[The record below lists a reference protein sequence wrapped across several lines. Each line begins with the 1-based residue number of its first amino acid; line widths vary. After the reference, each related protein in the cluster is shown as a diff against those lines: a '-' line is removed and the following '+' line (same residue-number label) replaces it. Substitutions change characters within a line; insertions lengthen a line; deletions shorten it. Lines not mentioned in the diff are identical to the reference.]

1 MEIEQFYN
9 PQQQQ
14 LVSCRQSQQIDLRRC
29 AQDVSQLDNSVTNLI
44 EWLEANY
51 QNLRQICYVDQ
62 TTQRAQETQEQT
74 MIRIIKDQL
83 SRARQQYSMNLNF
96 YQLDVQPA
104 LMERLIFSIKQ
115 LSHLKEIKINLSRQ
129 KWGHEQL
136 QVLSNQLI
144 MCRTLR
150 NLELNLG
157 FNSIADK
164 GHQILTET
172 LSNLH
177 MLESININLE
187 RCSLQRRSISILEIF
202 NHLKSINNFQLN
214 LDGNLIEIEDEM
226 KALIP
231 KFKSENIFANL
242 TIFKIRFNEYQP
254 KYSNEIQ
261 NSQQINGNN
270 SILSNHGQNVKNEQA
285 ANSNFVP
292 QNQQNQINQS
302 VHPNYSQLDFSQ
314 QQNQSNNIQQQQQM
328 QILQQKI
335 ALQNQQLQQLCAYAQ
350 QMVQRGFPQNH
361 PQYLQ
366 IAAQVQQLQ
375 ASIKQNMH
383 LSKQLQTK
391 ATAIK
396 KKSVISRLLEIMLK
410 FTHSLEEFSLACPG
424 QLIDSACWEYFAE
437 LIKAKAE
444 KLKKF
449 DFAGLNSN
457 TKSQDM
463 EYFFYQMAKLKNLT
477 DLSLSFHN
485 LQTQSCLHLD
495 RFLKPLTKLEH
506 IHIDL
511 SSPDFSSN
519 QRDLFQDLS
528 NFINNTESQNIK
540 SLDLNISNSS
550 FHLDLAL
557 PLFQGIAKLRNLV
570 SLKLSM
576 QSCKQACDKTIQY
589 LCQAI
594 LFQKNIKSLHI
605 DAAYS
610 SFSPI
615 SIQYIMQTLVVLKDS
630 LISLQLNLTNRGEG
644 FTSFNNNLI
653 NDTVSHLKN
662 LKKCVISSARNPKI
676 SLYREKA
683 QEVNRMIKLC
693 HLMKATNPLQ
703 NFRKEVSFEAL
714 QYLIQ

>member
-1 MEIEQFYN
+1 MQIEEFYN
-9 PQQQQ
+9 PQQEQLISYRQNQQ
-14 LVSCRQSQQIDLRRC
+14 SDLRRC
-29 AQDVSQLDNSVTNLI
+29 VQDLSQLDNSVASLI

-51 QNLRQICYVDQ
+51 QNLRQICFLDQ
-62 TTQRAQETQEQT
+62 TNKRTQETEEQI

-83 SRARQQYSMNLNF
+83 NRARQQYSMNLNF
-96 YQLDVQPA
+96 YQLDVQPV
-104 LMERLIFSIKQ
+104 LMERLIFSINQ

-129 KWGHEQL
+129 KWGYEQL

-150 NLELNLG
+150 SLELNLG
-157 FNSIADK
+157 FNSVGDK

-187 RCSLQRRSISILEIF
+187 RCGLQRRSISILEIF
-202 NHLKSINNFQLN
+202 NELKSIHSFQLN

-254 KYSNEIQ
+254 KYSNETQ
-261 NSQQINGNN
+261 NNVNNGNSSNQQAQGQNLSNQQI
-270 SILSNHGQNVKNEQA
+270 
-285 ANSNFVP
+285 ANANFVS
-292 QNQQNQINQS
+292 QAQHNQIYQS
-302 VHPNYSQLDFSQ
+302 VHPNYSQLDFNQ
-314 QQNQSNNIQQQQQM
+314 QQNQNNNIQQQQQM
-328 QILQQKI
+328 QILQQNI
-335 ALQNQQLQQLCAYAQ
+335 AQQQQQLQQLCAYAQ
-350 QMVQRGFPQNH
+350 QMIQRGFPQNH

-366 IAAQVQQLQ
+366 VAAQVQQLQ

-410 FTHSLEEFSLACPG
+410 FTHSLEEFGLACPG
-424 QLIDSACWEYFAE
+424 QLIDGACWEYFAE
-437 LIKAKAE
+437 LIKIKGE

-457 TKSQDM
+457 TKSQEI
-463 EYFFYQMAKLKNLT
+463 EYFFYQMTKLKNLT

-485 LQTQSCLHLD
+485 LQTQSCLQLD

-511 SSPDFSSN
+511 SSPDSLSN
-519 QRDLFQDLS
+519 QKDLFQDLS
-528 NFINNTESQNIK
+528 NFINNTQSQNIK

-550 FHLDLAL
+550 FDLDLAL

-570 SLKLSM
+570 SLKLNM

-630 LISLQLNLTNRGEG
+630 LISLYLNLTNRGEG
-644 FTSFNNNLI
+644 FTNFNNSLI
-653 NDTVSHLKN
+653 NDTVSNLKN
-662 LKKCVISSARNPKI
+662 LKKCVISSVRNPKI

-693 HLMKATNPLQ
+693 HLFKATNPLQ
-703 NFRKEVSFEAL
+703 NFRKEVSFEVL

>member
-14 LVSCRQSQQIDLRRC
+14 LISCRQSQQNDLRRC
-29 AQDVSQLDNSVTNLI
+29 VQDVSQLDNSVPNLI

-51 QNLRQICYVDQ
+51 QNLRQICSLDQ
-62 TTQRAQETQEQT
+62 TTQSKQETEEQI

-83 SRARQQYSMNLNF
+83 SRASQQQSMNLNF
-96 YQLDVQPA
+96 CQLDVQPA
-104 LMERLIFSIKQ
+104 LMERLIFSINQ

-136 QVLSNQLI
+136 QVLCNQLI

-157 FNSIADK
+157 FNSIGDK

-187 RCSLQRRSISILEIF
+187 RCGLQRRSISILEIF
-202 NHLKSINNFQLN
+202 NYLKSINDFQLN

-226 KALIP
+226 KAIIP
-231 KFKSENIFANL
+231 KFKSENIFTNL
-242 TIFKIRFNEYQP
+242 QIFKIRFNEYQP

-261 NSQQINGNN
+261 NTQQINGNN
-270 SILSNHGQNVKNEQA
+270 SNQQNLYNQQS
-285 ANSNFVP
+285 ANANFVA
-292 QNQQNQINQS
+292 QSQQNQINQS
-302 VHPNYSQLDFSQ
+302 VHPNHSQLDFNQ
-314 QQNQSNNIQQQQQM
+314 QQNQSSNIQQQQQM
-328 QILQQKI
+328 QALQQNI
-335 ALQNQQLQQLCAYAQ
+335 ALQQQQLQQLCTYAQ

-366 IAAQVQQLQ
+366 IAAQIQQLQ

-410 FTHSLEEFSLACPG
+410 FTYNLEEFSLACPG

-485 LQTQSCLHLD
+485 LQTQSCLHLE

-511 SSPDFSSN
+511 SSPDSSSN

-550 FHLDLAL
+550 FDLDLAL
-557 PLFQGIAKLRNLV
+557 PLFQGIAKLRNLA
-570 SLKLSM
+570 SLKLNM
-576 QSCKQACDKTIQY
+576 QSCKQACDKTIQL
-589 LCQAI
+589 LCQA
-594 LFQKNIKSLHI
+594 LLYQKNIKSLQI

-610 SFSPI
+610 SFTPI

-644 FTSFNNNLI
+644 FTNFNNNLI
-653 NDTVSHLKN
+653 NDTVGHLQN

-676 SLYREKA
+676 SLYRQKA

-703 NFRKEVSFEAL
+703 NFRKEVSFEVL
-714 QYLIQ
+714 QYLSQ